1 MATHAPRQDDR
12 AHEVVDDRYTGEGV
26 VPLVTGMA
34 NAVERLV
41 SDHLTLA
48 RLELAEDARI
58 TGRRLARVGTCVFFG
73 VVGWALVCAG
83 LAVLL
88 SPLLGLGWA
97 LLAVGG
103 LGVLGGALAAV
114 SMLLGAS
121 RHDLMDD
128 SGRELTSTVKVLGT
142 AVVGAPEAG
151 HVGN

>member
-12 AHEVVDDRYTGEGV
+12 AHEVADDRSTGEGV
-26 VPLVTGMA
+26 IPLVTSMA

-58 TGRRLARVGTCVFFG
+58 TGARLARVGTCVFFG

-97 LLAVGG
+97 LLAIGG
-103 LGVLGGALAAV
+103 LGVLGGVVAGVA
-114 SMLLGAS
+114 MLLGAR

-128 SGRELTSTVKVLGT
+128 SSRELASTVKVLGT
-142 AVVGAPEAG
+142 AVVGPPEGG
-151 HVGN
+151 HGGN